1 MASDAAIDCE
11 VPEGLP
17 DPADFEIP
25 PIEDLVCAK
34 NTEQYYLDAS
44 QDSWDYKRP
53 MISIRSCPFACKDG
67 GECSKQ
73 ALQRAQVWSVYGYKC
88 ALGYLCNHGMQ
99 SSYHKLSKDEAYE
112 QVINRWG
119 DLEWHVEEDTFE
131 GREAYRHAVDA
142 SNQQKRDQGGGGGG
156 GQKKLQAQAKGD
168 PGAKRQKSSSKPS
181 EDSEMAQLKN
191 ELGQTNAAVQSLM
204 AMIATG
210 QMPDA
215 SGAGGSGDAQTLIPA
230 INMRNLTHAQAAL
243 TMAIFR

>member
-1 MASDAAIDCE
+1 MAHTTWVIPDAQ
-11 VPEGLP
+11 
-17 DPADFEIP
+17 DFEIP
-25 PIEDLVCAK
+25 DMEELVAAK
-34 NTEQYYLDAS
+34 NAESYYIAAAD
-44 QDSWDYKRP
+44 DGPDMKRAC
-53 MISIRSCPFACKDG
+53 ISIRTCPFNCVDGSACTRH
-67 GECSKQ
+67 SWI
-73 ALQRAQVWSVYGYKC
+73 RANVWSMSGYKNT
-88 ALGYLCNHGMQ
+88 LGYLCNHGMM
-99 SSYHKLSKDEAYE
+99 SSYHKLSMEGAYA
-112 QVINRWG
+112 QVVAKWNELDWVI
-119 DLEWHVEEDTFE
+119 EEDTFE
-131 GREAYRHAVDA
+131 GRDAYRQAVDA